1 MAIQRPKRR
10 YNKGPTRRKAQT
22 GLGAA
27 NQIGARTPIT
37 MNLGKFTSNDCTA
50 TFDQPVVIAEIPG
63 WFDTSSPTIVV
74 EGIEQI
80 DATSAKVTF
89 NAPATGAITVPF
101 EDPGIRNNAGGY
113 LVPGSVTV
121 P

>member
-27 NQIGARTPIT
+27 NQIGSRTPIEVT
-37 MNLGKFTSNDCTA
+37 FGKFTTNDTTA
-50 TFDQPVVIAEIPG
+50 TFNQPVVIAELPR

-80 DATSAKVTF
+80 DAMNAKVTF
-89 NAPATGAITVPF
+89 NAPATGEITIPF
-101 EDPGIRNNAGGY
+101 EDPGIRNNTGGY
-113 LVPGSVTV
+113 VNPGSVTV